1 MENTERQMVV
11 VRQPGETRMLAT
23 ITKETF
29 LREFSVPAV
38 QVACRAVNSYPAVFS
53 ANTPALIE
61 IEQHTVMIAFK
72 HTWRDG
78 LLICVSL

>member
-1 MENTERQMVV
+1 MENINKQLTVV
-11 VRQPGETRMLAT
+11 QNHHQALAT

-61 IEQHTVMIAFK
+61 IEQAYGYDCLQAYLEG
-72 HTWRDG
+72 W